1 MELEFLQVLAQ
12 YGPFGL
18 WTAFLLWVI
27 WLQRKENKKS
37 AARHAEILQAHQNKI
52 MERLTTQEKMIKD
65 AIEKIDQGVVTMR
78 DESPRGRI
86 LRLQKLAKK

>member
-1 MELEFLQVLAQ
+1 MELEFLEAMAQ

-18 WTAFLLWVI
+18 WTAFLLWMI
-27 WLQRKENKKS
+27 WLQRKESKKS
-37 AARHAEILQAHQNKI
+37 DARHAEALQAHQDKI
-52 MERLTTQEKMIKD
+52 MERLSSQEKMIKA